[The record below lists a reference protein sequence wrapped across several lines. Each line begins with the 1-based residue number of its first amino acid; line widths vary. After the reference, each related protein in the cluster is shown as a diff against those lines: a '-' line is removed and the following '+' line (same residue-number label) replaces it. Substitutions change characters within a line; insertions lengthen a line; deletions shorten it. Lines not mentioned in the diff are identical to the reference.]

1 MEVEQHVQRY
11 TKYIHEDLSSVDIDT
26 ATYKDH
32 LHKIFEWL
40 WCIFLTK
47 EHHSIFL
54 RWEDIPPDEREKK
67 GMMRDMG
74 IDAWDMKGNRVIQ
87 MKCYNGLISWRCI
100 STFLACCSLQF
111 KDAVKMLCRTLESSL
126 HPLIQGGITN
136 GDILDKTISDHV
148 FRTECKRIQSLSFPA
163 VTSTE
168 KLTIRPYQEQAIYF
182 MEKGQETTKNVYLS
196 IPTGC
201 GKTFII
207 LQYHQRN
214 IAEKMLVLV
223 PTIVLL
229 EQWGTECKKMGI
241 RSFLIG
247 TGHHHSL
254 NELTE
259 ETIVICVYNSIV
271 NIHTELPF
279 FERYVVDE
287 AHHVKT
293 PERYM
298 DNEVEFND
306 SDDEFEEEFGKDD
319 EKEFEDD
326 DEYDEDEEEFEE
338 EFEEEKEEK
347 EDIKDEK
354 KEKPYSSYIRALA
367 DTKKVV
373 YISATLDKPEDDSI
387 FYEYSVR
394 QAITDGHLVDY
405 QFVFP
410 IYEQDDVTNDQLAY
424 YLVHIQHETHCIV
437 YASSCEEGKKFQEQL
452 NRLRPGCAGYID
464 ANTSSS
470 ERKRL
475 FEAFEAGLILFLIN
489 VRVLV
494 EGFNATHC
502 RSIFFLHVSSNE
514 VFVIQAIG
522 RALRLHPDKTLAT
535 IYVPYTSENDL
546 DRIQSFLAHLSTYD
560 ERIKASMDTK
570 SIGGYIRLEKMEKME
585 EMEDDDEDEKKEE
598 TLCGH
603 RYNLVVDSMGKSDKF
618 EELWKSKLEEV
629 KKFINEHGK
638 RPSHREQSY
647 IKHLGI
653 WVNNQVKNFKFKI
666 KLMKYETVRK
676 LWEEFI
682 NDQQYHKYF
691 LTNEEEWNNNLEK
704 CMKYI
709 NIHNKRPSNSDKDK
723 NIKKLGWW
731 IGTQIKNYKNQ
742 TCIMLNEIIKNKWE
756 EFIMDEKY
764 IKYFL
769 NNEEAWNYNFEKC
782 KEYIDRYEKLP
793 SEYLGRWI
801 GTQTKTYKTKTCIMT
816 DEKIAKKWEEFITNS
831 KYIKYFLT
839 NEEEWNYNLEKCK
852 DYIDTHKK
860 RPSSEDKDKN
870 VKYLGTWILHQLK
883 NYINKSQI
891 MKVQTISNK
900 WEEFVNNEEYHNFFL
915 SNEEEWNYNLEMCK
929 KYINEHNKRPQV
941 RDKDKHI
948 KYLGAWLVGQ
958 MSSYKTHTY
967 ILKNELI
974 RKKWE
979 EFIKDE
985 KYKLYFITNEDIW
998 VYNLD
1003 KCKIF
1008 INTYKKRP
1016 SIITDKTLANWL
1028 SDQQKNYK
1036 KHNNIMKD
1044 ELIRKKWEEF
1054 ITDEMYQHY
1063 F

>member
-1 MEVEQHVQRY
+1 MEVEQHVRLY
-11 TKYIHEDLSSVDIDT
+11 TKYIHEDLLSIDVDT
-26 ATYKDH
+26 STYKDH

-40 WCIFLTK
+40 WCIILTK

-74 IDAWDMKGNRVIQ
+74 IDAWDMKGNRVVQ

-148 FRTECKRIQSLSFPA
+148 FRTECRRIQSLSFPS

-168 KLTIRPYQEQAIYF
+168 TLTIRPYQEQAIYF

-207 LQYHQRN
+207 LQYHQRH

-241 RSFLIG
+241 HSFLIG

-254 NELTE
+254 DELTD

-271 NIHTELPF
+271 NIHTKLDL
-279 FERYVVDE
+279 FESYIVDE

-298 DNEVEFND
+298 DNEVEFRD
-306 SDDEFEEEFGKDD
+306 SDDEFEEEFGEDD
-319 EKEFEDD
+319 EKEFED
-326 DEYDEDEEEFEE
+326 DEDEEEFEE
-338 EFEEEKEEK
+338 EFEEEEKEEK
-347 EDIKDEK
+347 EDIKEQ
-354 KEKPYSSYIRALA
+354 KPYPSYIRALSE
-367 DTKKVV
+367 TKKTV
-373 YISATLDKPEDDSI
+373 YISATLDNPEDDSLY
-387 FYEYSVR
+387 YEYSVR
-394 QAITDGHLVDY
+394 QAITDGYLVDY

-410 IYEQDDVTNDQLAY
+410 IFEQDDVSNVQLAY
-424 YLVHIQHETHCIV
+424 YLVYKQHETHCIV

-464 ANTSSS
+464 ADTSSS

-475 FEAFEAGLILFLIN
+475 FKAFKDGLILFLVN

-560 ERIKASMDTK
+560 ERIKTSMDTK
-570 SIGGYIRLEKMEKME
+570 SIGGYIRLEKME

-603 RYNLVVDSMGKSDKF
+603 RYNLVADSMGKSDKF
-618 EELWKSKLEEV
+618 EEIAIKRALEYKTFYIENGRKPKSCLKTKTKTKEQKENVL
-629 KKFINEHGK
+629 FINEN
-638 RPSHREQSY
+638 RLAMWFQ
-647 IKHLGI
+647 HLK
-653 WVNNQVKNFKFKI
+653 Q
-666 KLMKYETVRK
+666 
-676 LWEEFI
+676 
-682 NDQQYHKYF
+682 
-691 LTNEEEWNNNLEK
+691 
-704 CMKYI
+704 
-709 NIHNKRPSNSDKDK
+709 
-723 NIKKLGWW
+723 IKKRRY
-731 IGTQIKNYKNQ
+731 IYPSV
-742 TCIMLNEIIKNKWE
+742 
-756 EFIMDEKY
+756 EFIMIELFGEKWYENQREVIAMEKAMNFKLFY
-764 IKYFL
+764 ITHGRK
-769 NNEEAWNYNFEKC
+769 
-782 KEYIDRYEKLP
+782 P
-793 SEYLGRWI
+793 SLVLSG
-801 GTQTKTYKTKTCIMT
+801 
-816 DEKIAKKWEEFITNS
+816 
-831 KYIKYFLT
+831 
-839 NEEEWNYNLEKCK
+839 
-852 DYIDTHKK
+852 
-860 RPSSEDKDKN
+860 
-870 VKYLGTWILHQLK
+870 
-883 NYINKSQI
+883 KS
-891 MKVQTISNK
+891 
-900 WEEFVNNEEYHNFFL
+900 
-915 SNEEEWNYNLEMCK
+915 
-929 KYINEHNKRPQV
+929 
-941 RDKDKHI
+941 
-948 KYLGAWLVGQ
+948 
-958 MSSYKTHTY
+958 
-967 ILKNELI
+967 
-974 RKKWE
+974 
-979 EFIKDE
+979 KDE
-985 KYKLYFITNEDIW
+985 KNKASKSKKEEHALATWFTVIKKNIPKKHLIYPSILVLLEQLLGKLWYEKDNLEELALIRANSFKKFYTKYNRIPSSVLQGKSKDEKETSNEAEKLEHSLAIYFQTMKCIKRGVNSMRSILYSSVED
-998 VYNLD
+998 
-1003 KCKIF
+1003 IF
-1008 INTYKKRP
+1008 INLLGETWYEREEKEQKALQKANDFKKFYTKYNRIP
-1016 SIITDKTLANWL
+1016 SAVLQGK
-1028 SDQQKNYK
+1028 S
-1036 KHNNIMKD
+1036 KD
-1044 ELIRKKWEEF
+1044 EKETANDAEKLEHALATWFGDMKKSKKSDRGRNRTLYLCVEEVLSKILGNKWYENSLEPNSLLRAKAYIDFYATYDRKPCLKLQGKSKDIKEKASDNEKQEHELAKWFGRIKNSKNGKGTCVLYESVEKMLIEKFGHDWF
-1054 ITDEMYQHY
+1054 I
-1063 F
+1063 